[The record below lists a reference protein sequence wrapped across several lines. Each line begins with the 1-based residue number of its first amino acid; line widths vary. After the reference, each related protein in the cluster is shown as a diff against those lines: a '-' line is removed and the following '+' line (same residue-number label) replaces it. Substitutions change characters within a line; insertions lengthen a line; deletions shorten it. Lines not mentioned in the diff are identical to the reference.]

1 MTEQNSTWW
10 KIVAKWIGRVK
21 SFLSSEKV
29 DSKENALAQVQQ
41 QIASLQQQ
49 VESISFNIPN
59 QIEEAVQKQLTQMTS
74 SKIDSLEKAVTQL
87 QQQVTHLQQQLESFT
102 ANIPNQIEEAVQK
115 HLTQLNLSSLSTSV
129 NKSSPQIL
137 LNKTTFAP
145 TEEIQVSFVALS
157 TFASNAWV
165 GIIPS
170 DIPHGS
176 EAVNDQ
182 HDLSYQY
189 LNGRTSGTLVFK
201 APTPNGSYDL
211 RMHDTDSNGQEVY
224 SVSFEVR
231 QN

>member
-1 MTEQNSTWW
+1 MTEKNSTWW

-21 SFLSSEKV
+21 SFLSSEEV
-29 DSKENALAQVQQ
+29 DSRENALAQVQQ

-59 QIEEAVQKQLTQMTS
+59 QIEEAVQK
-74 SKIDSLEKAVTQL
+74 
-87 QQQVTHLQQQLESFT
+87 
-102 ANIPNQIEEAVQK
+102 

-129 NKSSPQIL
+129 NKSNPQIL

-189 LNGRTSGTLVFK
+189 LSRRTSGTLVFK